1 MGKWCFLPYD
11 FDTGLGINNE
21 GSLVFGY
28 ELEDIDQVAGA
39 DVYNGQH
46 SVLWTNLRQAYFEEI
61 KAMYQDLRSKGK
73 LSYEDTER
81 RFEEHQARWPEAIF
95 NEDAFFKYLQPL
107 IEDNSAAYLSMLQ
120 GSKAEQRKW
129 WLYNRYR
136 YLDSKYNAGDAL
148 SDVITVRGYAKADIT
163 VTPYADIYA
172 SVKYGSYLVQ
182 QRALRGN
189 SYTLQCPLDNVN
201 DTEIYI
207 YSASQLKDVGDL
219 SGLMV
224 GYAEFALATKLQSLK
239 LGDAVESYS
248 NTNLTDLHLGNN
260 VLLRTLDVRNCP
272 NLTQAVDVSGCTNL
286 EHVYF
291 DGTSITGLLLP
302 VGGILKTLHLPA
314 TITNLTIRNQASLTD
329 LTIPSYTGIS
339 TLRLENVSSAVDS
352 KAILQAIPANSRVRL
367 IGIDWTAG
375 TADKLMEIIALLDTM
390 RGLDESGN
398 NTDMAQVSGS
408 ISVDT
413 VTGAQLAEITSK
425 YPDIKVAYQHV
436 TSNLYFYN
444 EDGSTLLYTQA
455 IVDGGNGTYSGS
467 TPTKTSTAQ
476 YTYSFAGWSKKPGGA
491 ADSTALQAVT
501 ADRSV
506 YAAFTATV
514 RKYTVYFYNGS
525 TLLQRV
531 DNVPYGGSATYTGD
545 TPVKTGADD
554 PELYEFTG
562 WQPTGQNITG
572 NTNCYAQYDYL
583 GAPKLKTNWKS
594 AMTYA
599 EYGTVTEV
607 NFVDSYVPT
616 GNEEKVWDAS
626 YYGNGSVM
634 AYKTGTL
641 ITIAGDGS
649 GVIMAP
655 SSCVDLFSGF
665 KKIEVFNGLSLLD
678 ISDVTNMKSMFYSC
692 ESLSSLDLSN
702 FNTDK
707 VTNMASLFAYC
718 KNLSDIN
725 LTGWNTKNVVDMS
738 YMFARTAII
747 SIDFTIFNTENVTSF
762 VGLLSNCIRL
772 NSVRFNGVDFRKAI
786 NIRSMFADCLE
797 LATVDLTE
805 IIPPIEAVGMDD
817 MFYSCIKLTSI
828 KLPKMKANNIN
839 TSFRDCNSLTDI
851 NITNLDTSEI
861 TELNRTFSG
870 CSSLKSID
878 ISKLDTSNVTKMYEP
893 FAGCTGFTYDDYIS
907 LLLSLNITKV
917 TMFTGMFAMHN
928 YTYVDLSDLT
938 TLNTSNVTDMSNMF
952 LNCRALSSVTLIG
965 LNTSNVT
972 NMSNM
977 FGGCPKLSVVD
988 FAGLDTGNVTNMSNM
1003 FNSHEL
1009 LETVDLSGIDMSNV
1023 TNLNSMF
1030 LTGSKC
1036 SLKNVNFPSTVK
1048 SIVSLNRTFMNC
1060 NTLDDLDLSDWDT
1073 SNLEDVY
1080 AFYNFE
1086 AKKLNLSGWDVSK
1099 VTNYSGAFKNCKI
1112 NGTLVTR
1119 DNLREWNWNTGNLT
1133 EEQIA
1138 KMFG

>member
-61 KAMYQDLRSKGK
+61 KAMYQTLRSTGK

-81 RFEEHQARWPEAIF
+81 RFEEHQAKWPEAVF
-95 NEDAFFKYLQPL
+95 NEDAYFKYLAPL

-189 SYTLQCPLDNVN
+189 SYTLICPLDNVN

-239 LGDAVESYS
+239 LGDASADYS

-291 DGTSITGLLLP
+291 DGTGITGLLLP

-314 TITNLTIRNQASLTD
+314 TITNLTIRNQASLAD
-329 LTIPSYTGIS
+329 LSIPSYAGIS

-367 IGIDWTAG
+367 IGIDWAAG
-375 TADKLMEIIALLDTM
+375 DADTLMAIIALLDTM

-398 NTDMAQVSGS
+398 NTDMAQVSGT

-413 VTGAQLAEITSK
+413 VTGAQLALIAGK
-425 YPDIKVAYQHV
+425 YPDIRVAYEHV
-436 TSNLYFYN
+436 TSNLYFYS

-467 TPTKTSTAQ
+467 TPTKASTAQ
-476 YTYSFAGWSKKPGGA
+476 YTFSFAGWSRKPEGT

-506 YAAFTATV
+506 YAAFTAVV

-545 TPVKTGADD
+545 TPVSSKGSAEDY
-554 PELYEFTG
+554 PFEG
-562 WQPTGQNITG
+562 WVPTGKNITG
-572 NTNCYAQYDYL
+572 NTSCYAQFGSPLEVKEITDSWETIIANIDNGTYKTKYKIGNYKPLDL
-583 GAPKLKTNWKS
+583 GAEGVINMQIAGFDVDDLANGSGKAPITFLGIELLRTSRAMGGNTANWGDSQLRNATLK
-594 AMTYA
+594 M
-599 EYGTVTEV
+599 EIIPLITEV
-607 NFVDSYVPT
+607 VGNRIAEVTKTQDAYGANSTLFTQMTTDDLWVPSSVEIMPNGIYAKLAWSVPSARKKSKVGESTCVPWWFRDSEDPISYKSVSSSGSYSNT
-616 GNEEKVWDAS
+616 GYNYTIGVCLGFCLRGPREITDSWEEIFAAEAD
-626 YYGNGSVM
+626 GT
-634 AYKTGTL
+634 YKEKYQISDYKPLDLGAEGV
-641 ITIAGDGS
+641 INMQIAGFDVDDLADGS
-649 GVIMAP
+649 GKAHVSWIGRETLKTKYYFNVRDFAP
-655 SSCVDLFSGF
+655 SGAYEEGF
-665 KKIEVFNGLSLLD
+665 GAIGGWEKSALRSYLKGSIKTMIPALVRNQ
-678 ISDVTNMKSMFYSC
+678 IVDVTKTQN
-692 ESLSSLDLSN
+692 
-702 FNTDK
+702 
-707 VTNMASLFAYC
+707 A
-718 KNLSDIN
+718 
-725 LTGWNTKNVVDMS
+725 
-738 YMFARTAII
+738 
-747 SIDFTIFNTENVTSF
+747 FNTEGESF
-762 VGLLSNCIRL
+762 IQTTRDDIWIPSASEV
-772 NSVRFNGVDFRKAI
+772 NG
-786 NIRSMFADCLE
+786 S
-797 LATVDLTE
+797 
-805 IIPPIEAVGMDD
+805 
-817 MFYSCIKLTSI
+817 
-828 KLPKMKANNIN
+828 
-839 TSFRDCNSLTDI
+839 
-851 NITNLDTSEI
+851 
-861 TELNRTFSG
+861 
-870 CSSLKSID
+870 KSIYCELFPNAANRIRKGTD
-878 ISKLDTSNVTKMYEP
+878 ETSVMWWLRNTRSNTYSVNICMIDGAISNGSTSADRGVVLC
-893 FAGCTGFTYDDYIS
+893 FCT
-907 LLLSLNITKV
+907 
-917 TMFTGMFAMHN
+917 
-928 YTYVDLSDLT
+928 
-938 TLNTSNVTDMSNMF
+938 
-952 LNCRALSSVTLIG
+952 
-965 LNTSNVT
+965 
-972 NMSNM
+972 
-977 FGGCPKLSVVD
+977 
-988 FAGLDTGNVTNMSNM
+988 
-1003 FNSHEL
+1003 
-1009 LETVDLSGIDMSNV
+1009 
-1023 TNLNSMF
+1023 
-1030 LTGSKC
+1030 
-1036 SLKNVNFPSTVK
+1036 
-1048 SIVSLNRTFMNC
+1048 
-1060 NTLDDLDLSDWDT
+1060 
-1073 SNLEDVY
+1073 
-1080 AFYNFE
+1080 
-1086 AKKLNLSGWDVSK
+1086 
-1099 VTNYSGAFKNCKI
+1099 
-1112 NGTLVTR
+1112 
-1119 DNLREWNWNTGNLT
+1119 
-1133 EEQIA
+1133 
-1138 KMFG
+1138 

>member
-11 FDTGLGINNE
+11 FDTAIGINNE
-21 GSLVFGY
+21 GTLAFSY

-46 SVLWTNLRQAYFEEI
+46 SVLWANLRQAYQDEI

-189 SYTLQCPLDNVN
+189 SYTLICPLDNVN

-239 LGDAVESYS
+239 LGDTAESYT

-367 IGIDWTAG
+367 IGIDWAAG
-375 TADKLMEIIALLDTM
+375 TADVLMEIVALLDTM
-390 RGLDESGN
+390 RGLDEAGN

-413 VTGAQLAEITSK
+413 VTGAQLAEIAGK

-476 YTYSFAGWSKKPGGA
+476 FTYSFAGWSKKPGGA

-514 RKYTVYFYNGS
+514 RRYTVRFYNGS
-525 TLLQRV
+525 TLLQTV
-531 DNVPYGGSATYTGD
+531 TNVAYGGSATYTGD
-545 TPVKTGADD
+545 TPVSAEGSAEDY
-554 PELYEFTG
+554 PFEG
-562 WQPTGQNITG
+562 WVPTGKNITG
-572 NTNCYAQYDYL
+572 DTSCYAQFGSPLEVKEITDDWAAIIANIDNGTYKTKYKIGNYKPLDL
-583 GAPKLKTNWKS
+583 GAEGIVNMQIAGFDVDDLADRTGKAPISFLGKELLNTFHEMNPGGGIKGDTGNWDKCNMRIYLKNTIYPLIPAIVRGRVVEVVKTQESYNASGNRDTQTTKDDVWIPSETETYSSGVYKVLFPDKKSKVRRRNNVATYWHTRSSSGETFTRVDGFGGFVSGSFEMECGIVLGFCLRGPREITDTWEEIFAAEADGTYKEKYAVGDYKPIDLGSEGIINMQIAGFDVDDLANGSGKAPISWMGKELLAHSHMMVTEKPVEDDNGLYQEGTGTIGGWGKMEMRTYLREVIKPLIPENIREKIVAVTKTQAAYNVNARYFMQTTIDDVWVPERTEISEGEKCKYSILLLRENRRKTNADKTVTNWKLR
-594 AMTYA
+594 
-599 EYGTVTEV
+599 
-607 NFVDSYVPT
+607 
-616 GNEEKVWDAS
+616 DA
-626 YYGNGSVM
+626 
-634 AYKTGTL
+634 
-641 ITIAGDGS
+641 
-649 GVIMAP
+649 
-655 SSCVDLFSGF
+655 
-665 KKIEVFNGLSLLD
+665 
-678 ISDVTNMKSMFYSC
+678 
-692 ESLSSLDLSN
+692 
-702 FNTDK
+702 
-707 VTNMASLFAYC
+707 
-718 KNLSDIN
+718 
-725 LTGWNTKNVVDMS
+725 
-738 YMFARTAII
+738 
-747 SIDFTIFNTENVTSF
+747 
-762 VGLLSNCIRL
+762 
-772 NSVRFNGVDFRKAI
+772 
-786 NIRSMFADCLE
+786 
-797 LATVDLTE
+797 
-805 IIPPIEAVGMDD
+805 
-817 MFYSCIKLTSI
+817 
-828 KLPKMKANNIN
+828 
-839 TSFRDCNSLTDI
+839 
-851 NITNLDTSEI
+851 
-861 TELNRTFSG
+861 
-870 CSSLKSID
+870 
-878 ISKLDTSNVTKMYEP
+878 
-893 FAGCTGFTYDDYIS
+893 
-907 LLLSLNITKV
+907 
-917 TMFTGMFAMHN
+917 
-928 YTYVDLSDLT
+928 
-938 TLNTSNVTDMSNMF
+938 
-952 LNCRALSSVTLIG
+952 
-965 LNTSNVT
+965 
-972 NMSNM
+972 
-977 FGGCPKLSVVD
+977 
-988 FAGLDTGNVTNMSNM
+988 
-1003 FNSHEL
+1003 
-1009 LETVDLSGIDMSNV
+1009 IDMWR
-1023 TNLNSMF
+1023 T
-1030 LTGSKC
+1030 
-1036 SLKNVNFPSTVK
+1036 STVVYDGGWTI
-1048 SIVSLNRTFMNC
+1048 SYAYEETGIVLCFCT
-1060 NTLDDLDLSDWDT
+1060 
-1073 SNLEDVY
+1073 
-1080 AFYNFE
+1080 
-1086 AKKLNLSGWDVSK
+1086 
-1099 VTNYSGAFKNCKI
+1099 
-1112 NGTLVTR
+1112 
-1119 DNLREWNWNTGNLT
+1119 
-1133 EEQIA
+1133 
-1138 KMFG
+1138 